1 MNVFFSF
8 RCLPAIPPV
17 FCRAVHVSVLS
28 IACCHRLVLLLLV
41 LSFVF
46 VVGVLCVALRLCCQ
60 ACFLSWICL
69 IDLLICLRPYS
80 LILLAFL
87 LITFSDVAHSAMR
100 FFSPCFGGWDGVMV
114 GGRGEN

>member
-1 MNVFFSF
+1 MFFFFFSSF

-60 ACFLSWICL
+60 ACFLSL
-69 IDLLICLRPYS
+69 DLLDRSAFVSASLFTYS
-80 LILLAFL
+80 ACFL
-87 LITFSDVAHSAMR
+87 TDHISDVAHSAMR
-100 FFSPCFGGWDGVMV
+100 FSSFRRVSGAGMV
-114 GGRGEN
+114 